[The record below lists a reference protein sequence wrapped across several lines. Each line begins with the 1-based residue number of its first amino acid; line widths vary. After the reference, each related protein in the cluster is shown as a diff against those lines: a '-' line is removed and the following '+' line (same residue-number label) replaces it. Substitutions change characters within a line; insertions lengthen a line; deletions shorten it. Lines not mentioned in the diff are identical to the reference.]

1 MPYGKLNDFLPA
13 IQSLDPNS
21 YFTKG
26 DLLIGS
32 FLITKEANIQMYYA
46 PHNEYVNKKAK
57 VIIVGITPGWQQM
70 KNAFRQFII
79 SQAAKEGI
87 ENSLYHAKIAARF
100 SGTMRKN
107 LIEML
112 DQCDLP
118 GILNISSSAYLFKE
132 NHELLHTTSV
142 IKYPV
147 FVNGKNYTGHQPKI
161 HQSSLLWH
169 YAYHEFAN
177 EISKI
182 VQPALVI
189 PLGKAVDQIILKLF
203 AQQKL
208 PYHYYVSGFPHPSGA
223 NGHRIK
229 QFHREKQSIQETINK
244 WAHTLTGKNYEDD

>member
-57 VIIVGITPGWQQM
+57 VIIVGMTPGWQQM

-79 SQAAKEGI
+79 SQAANESM

-100 SGTMRKN
+100 SGTMREN

-118 GILNISSSAYLFKE
+118 RILNIPSSSYLFTDH
-132 NHELLHTTSV
+132 HEFLHTTSV

-147 FVNGKNYTGHQPKI
+147 FVNGKNYTGHQPQI
-161 HQSSLLWH
+161 QHSPLLSH
-169 YAYHEFAN
+169 YAYHLFAK
-177 EISKI
+177 EIHKI
-182 VQPALVI
+182 DQPALVI
-189 PLGKAVDQIILKLF
+189 PLGKSVDQIILKLI
-203 AQQKL
+203 AEQKL
-208 PYHYYVSGFPHPSGA
+208 PHHYYVSGFPHPSGA
-223 NGHRIK
+223 NGHRMK
-229 QFHREKQSIQETINK
+229 QFHHEKQRIQETIYK
-244 WAHTLTGKNYEDD
+244 WAYELF